1 MYKIAFIIC
10 MITIFIP
17 CILFSETHVDGEMG
31 GEVVWD
37 LDGSPY
43 IVDEHIEFAEGGAE
57 LTIEP
62 GVVVQFTNYTGI
74 YSMYGGTIIAEGTP
88 EDSIL
93 FIPTPMDARWSGI
106 HIDNLNAVGSFNYCY
121 FFRSYGHH
129 EADPVFQHFR
139 TSFELRHSTI
149 RHASFLL
156 HLMTNEP
163 IIEDCLFDGFI
174 CQGIIPYHASNDS
187 AVIRRCVFIDTT
199 NIRYC
204 IGTYRG
210 IVDNCIFYGT
220 RFSGGLEQRHGSRVT
235 NSIFINTRYIE
246 RAPISGWPVSV
257 SNNCIYDWEGITRND
272 IEDVG
277 VLNRVNANGDS
288 TDRFGNMI
296 LDPQLVGGEDFPDR
310 FFLSDDSPCIDAGNP
325 EDDPDPDGTFPDIG
339 AFFYPQCNI
348 NVEPDT
354 VEFIGVQIDEVVEL
368 ELEIM
373 NIGVLPLQID
383 SWTIHPVNIPFRIND
398 LEQEFE
404 LSPDSSRV
412 VTISFA
418 PLEEQR
424 YEASLLI
431 ESNDR
436 DEDIL
441 EIPLVGTAL
450 GVELSDEALPTEF
463 AITGIYPNPFNSSIT
478 ITYSLPVV
486 AQTSLVIYD
495 ISGRKAAALVDSKTE
510 QGIHK
515 TTFNASDLAT
525 GIYFVRM
532 RASDMVQTRKVM
544 FIR

>member
-1 MYKIAFIIC
+1 MIKKT
-10 MITIFIP
+10 ITILLIQFLFSP
-17 CILFSETHVDGEMG
+17 LLFSETHVG
-31 GEVVWD
+31 GRTEGGTWD

-43 IVDEHIEFAEGGAE
+43 IVDEDVELIDDAE
-57 LTIEP
+57 LIIEP
-62 GVVVQFTNYTGI
+62 GVLILFHGCTRIRGRDI
-74 YSMYGGTIIAEGTP
+74 TIIAEGTAD
-88 EDSIL
+88 DSIL
-93 FIPTPMDARWSGI
+93 FIPFNYEDEYPDDWSGI
-106 HIDNLNAVGSFNYCY
+106 VFLGGNSIGRFDYCY
-121 FFRSYGHH
+121 FFCVSGFFDNSAAIYG
-129 EADPVFQHFR
+129 ADFLEV
-139 TSFELRHSTI
+139 RHSVFRYLAI
-149 RHASFLL
+149 GIGPHGPNSL
-156 HLMTNEP
+156 
-163 IIEDCLFDGFI
+163 IEDCLFEDIAFGRPI
-174 CQGIIPYHASNDS
+174 VPCIGDS
-187 AVIRRCVFIDTT
+187 TIVRRCVFKSI
-199 NIRYC
+199 
-204 IGTYRG
+204 TYYG
-210 IVDNCIFYGT
+210 PATDNGVFDNCLFYNTYVIVFGEA
-220 RFSGGLEQRHGSRVT
+220 RASIT
-235 NSIFINTRYIE
+235 NSIFLSRGGGTAIVGN
-246 RAPISGWPVSV
+246 AVNV
-257 SNNCIYDWEGITRND
+257 SNNCFYNYAEITSED
-272 IEDVG
+272 IEGVG

-296 LDPQLVGGEDFPDR
+296 LNPQLVGGEDFPDQH
-310 FFLSDDSPCIDAGNP
+310 FLQDDSPCIDAGNP
-325 EDDPDPDGTFPDIG
+325 EDDPDPDGTLPDIG

-373 NIGVLPLQID
+373 NIGVLPLLIE
-383 SWTIHPVNIPFRIND
+383 SWTIHPVNMPFRIND